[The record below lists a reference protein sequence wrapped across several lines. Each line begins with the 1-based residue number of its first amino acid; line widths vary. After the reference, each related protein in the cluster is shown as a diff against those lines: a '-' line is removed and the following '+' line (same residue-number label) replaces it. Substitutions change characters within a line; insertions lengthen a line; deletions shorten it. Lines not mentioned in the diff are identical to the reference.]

1 MSKKYIIIT
10 DPEDSCYGLIGE
22 VVGVDTRYIS
32 MIRYHVN
39 FKGYDNC
46 IKVGYTPEFIKNH
59 HLDTLG
65 FYLIISDPKKFR
77 MISDDEIQE
86 LVSKTDPVQ
95 KTTAIDKVKELVNK
109 LSMLPTDV
117 DTIVL
122 AQTYEDEALE
132 LLDEIEKM
140 LSQFNEE
147 ATLRNNS

>member
-1 MSKKYIIIT
+1 
-10 DPEDSCYGLIGE
+10 
-22 VVGVDTRYIS
+22 

-65 FYLIISDPKKFR
+65 FYRIISDPKKFR

>member
-1 MSKKYIIIT
+1 MSKKHIIIT

-22 VVGVDTRYIS
+22 VVGEDTRYIDQS
-32 MIRYHVN
+32 RMIRYHVN

-46 IKVGYTPEFIKNH
+46 IKAGYTPLFIKRN

-65 FYLIISDPKKFR
+65 FYRVISNPKKFR
-77 MISDDEIQE
+77 IISDDEIQE

-132 LLDEIEKM
+132 LLDEIEKI
-140 LSQFNEE
+140 LLQSNEG
-147 ATLRNNS
+147 ATL

>member
-1 MSKKYIIIT
+1 
-10 DPEDSCYGLIGE
+10 
-22 VVGVDTRYIS
+22 
-32 MIRYHVN
+32 
-39 FKGYDNC
+39 
-46 IKVGYTPEFIKNH
+46 
-59 HLDTLG
+59 
-65 FYLIISDPKKFR
+65 

-86 LVSKTDPVQ
+86 LVSKTKPVQ
-95 KTTAIDKVKELVNK
+95 KTTSIDKVKELINK

-132 LLDEIEKM
+132 MLDEIEKM

>member
-1 MSKKYIIIT
+1 MSKKHIIIT

-22 VVGVDTRYIS
+22 VVGEDTRYIDQS
-32 MIRYHVN
+32 RMIRYHVN

-46 IKVGYTPEFIKNH
+46 IKAGYTPSVIKSN
-59 HLDTLG
+59 HLDIFG
-65 FYLIISDPKKFR
+65 FYRIISDPKKFR

-95 KTTAIDKVKELVNK
+95 KTTAIDKVKELINK

-117 DTIVL
+117 DTIIL

-132 LLDEIEKM
+132 LLDEIEKT
-140 LSQFNEE
+140 LSQSNEG
-147 ATLRNNS
+147 ATL

>member
-1 MSKKYIIIT
+1 
-10 DPEDSCYGLIGE
+10 
-22 VVGVDTRYIS
+22 
-32 MIRYHVN
+32 
-39 FKGYDNC
+39 
-46 IKVGYTPEFIKNH
+46 
-59 HLDTLG
+59 
-65 FYLIISDPKKFR
+65 

>member
-1 MSKKYIIIT
+1 
-10 DPEDSCYGLIGE
+10 
-22 VVGVDTRYIS
+22 

-59 HLDTLG
+59 HLDTLD
-65 FYLIISDPKKFR
+65 FYRIISNSKKFR

-86 LVSKTDPVQ
+86 LVSKTNPIQ
-95 KTTAIDKVKELVNK
+95 KTTAIDKVKELINK

-132 LLDEIEKM
+132 LLDEIEK
-140 LSQFNEE
+140 NVI
-147 ATLRNNS
+147 AV

>member
-1 MSKKYIIIT
+1 MSKKHIIIT

-22 VVGVDTRYIS
+22 VTGEDTQYIDQS
-32 MIRYHVN
+32 RMIRYHVN

-46 IKVGYTPEFIKNH
+46 IKAGYTPLFIKRN
-59 HLDTLG
+59 HLDILG
-65 FYLIISDPKKFR
+65 FYRIISDPKKFR

-132 LLDEIEKM
+132 LLDEIKKT
-140 LSQFNEE
+140 LSQSNEG
-147 ATLRNNS
+147 ATL

>member
-22 VVGVDTRYIS
+22 VVGEDTRYIS

-59 HLDTLG
+59 HLDN
-65 FYLIISDPKKFR
+65 SKKFR

-86 LVSKTDPVQ
+86 LVSKTNPIQ
-95 KTTAIDKVKELVNK
+95 KTTAIDKVKELINK

-132 LLDEIEKM
+132 LLDEIEK
-140 LSQFNEE
+140 NVI
-147 ATLRNNS
+147 AV

>member
-1 MSKKYIIIT
+1 MSKKHIIIT

-22 VVGVDTRYIS
+22 VTGEDTQYIDQS
-32 MIRYHVN
+32 RMIRYHVN

-46 IKVGYTPEFIKNH
+46 IKAGYTPLFIKRN
-59 HLDTLG
+59 HLDILG
-65 FYLIISDPKKFR
+65 FYRIISDPKKFR

-95 KTTAIDKVKELVNK
+95 KTTAIDKVKELINK

-117 DTIVL
+117 DTIIL

-132 LLDEIEKM
+132 LLDEIEKT
-140 LSQFNEE
+140 LSQSNEG
-147 ATLRNNS
+147 ATL

>member
-1 MSKKYIIIT
+1 MSKKHIIIT

-22 VVGVDTRYIS
+22 VTDEDTRYINQS
-32 MIRYHVN
+32 RMIRYHVN

-46 IKVGYTPEFIKNH
+46 IKAGYTPSVIKSN
-59 HLDTLG
+59 HLDIFG
-65 FYLIISDPKKFR
+65 FYRIISNLKKFR

-86 LVSKTDPVQ
+86 LVSKTKPVQ
-95 KTTAIDKVKELVNK
+95 KTTSIDKVRELINK

-132 LLDEIEKM
+132 LLDEIEKI
-140 LSQFNEE
+140 LSQSNEGVI
-147 ATLRNNS
+147 L